1 MCRGRGLVKGAL
13 RPPCTRQSALIL
25 DRDVLDP
32 RDENMTQKLPGRL
45 EVWEGQSPLDAVG
58 GLVRAANLHT
68 TIDVE
73 WFAPALVDAL
83 CTDLAHPELF
93 ACGEHELLGH
103 HKHISRVVPI
113 NLGGDKGV
121 IGDLVLHDYE
131 AADAIQFLAIP

>member
-1 MCRGRGLVKGAL
+1 
-13 RPPCTRQSALIL
+13 
-25 DRDVLDP
+25 
-32 RDENMTQKLPGRL
+32 MTQKLPGRL

-68 TIDVE
+68 VIDVE

-121 IGDLVLHDYE
+121 ICVLRIQSELDNHLCVLGHSGRKRKFVCPSHTNRKVDLL
-131 AADAIQFLAIP
+131 